1 MQYIKIKSA
10 TKSEIEAVRKGVDFQ
25 RYFDTHIVPA
35 MPDYY
40 SGSHSVDF
48 IANNNK
54 CNCPFH
60 TEDTPSFSL
69 KTWVDGITTFICFG
83 CDLKGDIVKL
93 HQYFRQREQDV
104 SLTYSQAA
112 KELYDEFI
120 EGRQVSK
127 APVNT
132 NIKLKSDVVVELS
145 TLQEKVAF
153 QFSLDKIEKFLQNK
167 TVDISSKAAYYS
179 LMDKLNYL
187 VSNNLLN
194 ATEAKNKLE
203 EEYKKL

>member
-1 MQYIKIKSA
+1 
-10 TKSEIEAVRKGVDFQ
+10 
-25 RYFDTHIVPA
+25 
-35 MPDYY
+35 
-40 SGSHSVDF
+40 
-48 IANNNK
+48 
-54 CNCPFH
+54 
-60 TEDTPSFSL
+60 
-69 KTWVDGITTFICFG
+69 
-83 CDLKGDIVKL
+83 
-93 HQYFRQREQDV
+93 
-104 SLTYSQAA
+104 
-112 KELYDEFI
+112 
-120 EGRQVSK
+120 
-127 APVNT
+127 
-132 NIKLKSDVVVELS
+132 VELS